1 MSGIFAV
8 LFVVFA
14 AVMWRLRGGAF
25 ATLTGINI
33 GTQWTRAACGLLM
46 TAPLGLLIGLW
57 CVPMGLAIWA
67 GLALTGWEEFQ
78 QMGTES
84 VALLTEKPQY
94 WMRWLPWSLGLRP
107 GQVEYDLFGM
117 AQAGMVCMAPLAL
130 LMGLVGD
137 YDAGIVLLF
146 AGLGFAQEFRAGAIL
161 GGGIRGRADRR
172 RAHADYSS

>member
-1 MSGIFAV
+1 MRRHERDFCCAV
-8 LFVVFA
+8 RGFCCRDVA
-14 AVMWRLRGGAF
+14 AARRAF

-117 AQAGMVCMAPLAL
+117 AQAGMCAWH
-130 LMGLVGD
+130 
-137 YDAGIVLLF
+137 
-146 AGLGFAQEFRAGAIL
+146 RW
-161 GGGIRGRADRR
+161 RC
-172 RAHADYSS
+172 